1 MGEGTAMTK
10 LTKIQMVQVDFR
22 HWKRSWFVVQ
32 EEAEIKELGRVQ
44 EAIQL
49 GWPLFVLDRVGHRL
63 ARQAIEAVDVQPLG
77 AEVGARCKD
86 VF

>member
-1 MGEGTAMTK
+1 MTK

-44 EAIQL
+44 EAVQL
-49 GWPLFVLDRVGHRL
+49 GRPLLVLDRIGHRL
-63 ARQAIEAVDVQPLG
+63 VRQAIEAVDVQPLG